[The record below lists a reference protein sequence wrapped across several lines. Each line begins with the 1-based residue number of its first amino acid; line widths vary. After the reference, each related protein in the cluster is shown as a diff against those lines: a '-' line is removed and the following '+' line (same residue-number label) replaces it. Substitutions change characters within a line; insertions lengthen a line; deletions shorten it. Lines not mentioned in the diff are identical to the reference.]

1 MHTKKQTSPS
11 EPLIV
16 TRYITVTKFPS
27 AENVIS
33 RTSPHHP
40 VHKKTFKHKYM
51 YHKLACSIPI
61 LEIEPVLE
69 DNLEHR
75 N

>member
-1 MHTKKQTSPS
+1 MNIQKQTSPS

-51 YHKLACSIPI
+51 YHILTCFIPV
-61 LEIEPVLE
+61 LEIKPE